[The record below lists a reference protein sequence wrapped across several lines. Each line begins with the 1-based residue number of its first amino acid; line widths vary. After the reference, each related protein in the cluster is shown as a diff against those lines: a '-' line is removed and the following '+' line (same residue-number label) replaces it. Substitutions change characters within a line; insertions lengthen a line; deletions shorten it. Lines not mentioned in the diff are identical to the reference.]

1 MSSLVG
7 NTDASRRKKL
17 AREAVQVKVKGL
29 RLLGKLADI
38 AKSAKTCSPQEI
50 PALKLQADIYFGLL
64 KKVLPDQKA
73 LEITGDVT
81 YRDEVQLSR
90 EELTHIAA
98 DGREGA
104 SEAAG
109 RDSIPPGV
117 H

>member
-1 MSSLVG
+1 M
-7 NTDASRRKKL
+7 
-17 AREAVQVKVKGL
+17 AREAIQVKVKGM

-38 AKSAKTCSPQEI
+38 AKKANDCAPQEI

-81 YRDEVQLSR
+81 YRDETQLSR

-98 DGREGA
+98 EGRERVI
-104 SEAAG
+104 EAGGCDGEPSA
-109 RDSIPPGV
+109 V
-117 H
+117 HRVLHS

>member
-1 MSSLVG
+1 M
-7 NTDASRRKKL
+7 

-29 RLLGKLADI
+29 RLIGKLTDI
-38 AKSAKTCSPQEI
+38 AKAAARTDAKDI

-81 YRDEVQLSR
+81 HRDAIEYSRDELQA
-90 EELTHIAA
+90 IA
-98 DGREGA
+98 GTGSKR
-104 SEAAG
+104 AAAANG
-109 RDSIPPGV
+109 RDREPTSV

>member
-1 MSSLVG
+1 MSSVAG

-17 AREAVQVKVKGL
+17 AREAVQVKVKGM

-38 AKSAKTCSPQEI
+38 AKEAKTAA
-50 PALKLQADIYFGLL
+50 PADIARLKLQADIYFGLL

-81 YRDEVQLSR
+81 YRDESQMTR
-90 EELTHIAA
+90 AELEAIAA
-98 DGREGA
+98 EGRERVTTP
-104 SEAAG
+104 AG
-109 RDSIPPGV
+109 RDGEPSAV